1 MKTLSIDSQITFL
14 YTDDLERSARF
25 FEDVLG
31 LELALDQGSCRIY
44 QVTGAVAYLG
54 ICHGTNAPADPAG
67 IILTL
72 VTQDVDG
79 WYERIT
85 SRGWVCE
92 HSPRRNENYDIYHF
106 FLRDPSGY
114 CIEIQRFASVNWD
127 SSDEVL
133 SR

>member
-1 MKTLSIDSQITFL
+1 MKDLSLDSQITFL

-25 FEDVLG
+25 YEDVLG
-31 LELALDQGSCRIY
+31 FRLALDQGSCRIY
-44 QVTGAVAYLG
+44 QVIGAVAYLG
-54 ICHGTNAPADPAG
+54 ICQGTGAPVEPAG

-72 VTQDVDG
+72 VSQDVDG

-85 SRGWVCE
+85 SRGWACE
-92 HSPRRNENYDIYHF
+92 HPPRRNENYDIYHF

-114 CIEIQRFASVNWD
+114 RIEIQRFASVNWD

>member
-1 MKTLSIDSQITFL
+1 MKDLSLDSQITFL

-25 FEDVLG
+25 YEDVLG

-54 ICHGTNAPADPAG
+54 ICHGTGTLLRILAG

-79 WYERIT
+79 WYERINV
-85 SRGWVCE
+85 SWLGM
-92 HSPRRNENYDIYHF
+92 
-106 FLRDPSGY
+106 
-114 CIEIQRFASVNWD
+114 
-127 SSDEVL
+127 
-133 SR
+133 